1 MVNKVTEG
9 VYGRG
14 WAFPPHFNVNLNDSE
29 GGGVA
34 MVHDIE
40 DIRQSLLILFSTQ
53 PYERIMREDYGCDL
67 QSAVFENINDD
78 LIADITSK
86 ITDGILRYEKRVTLV
101 ALDITQDKKRPYV
114 LRILLT
120 YRVRGMETEERLGG
134 QLDIGEGQRRGFFL

>member
-1 MVNKVTEG
+1 
-9 VYGRG
+9 
-14 WAFPPHFNVNLNDSE
+14 
-29 GGGVA
+29 